1 MKKLFGNKSAT
12 RREASTSLFHYI
24 LDVVVRNDGSRCRV
38 IGGDLDLGV
47 RRCFRTCKQSCGV
60 SVVLVLKTAKRI
72 TSNSSVTATK
82 KGGGMQGV
90 QPKGHHP

>member
-1 MKKLFGNKSAT
+1 MM
-12 RREASTSLFHYI
+12 EAAAESSGETSTWMSEDVLEPVSSPAVSLI
-24 LDVVVRNDGSRCRV
+24 
-38 IGGDLDLGV
+38 
-47 RRCFRTCKQSCGV
+47 V